1 MEVFLA
7 CLIVLLNENPL
18 EAEIR
23 RDGESISDVNVP
35 HRGGGFEAFSGAP
48 KMELCNCSQLVAAHS
63 RVCPGDRRCKEYA
76 RIFCLSEAGLA
87 SGFWRV
93 ESAVTSPNFSA
104 SFDYLISDVSFH
116 LLTVF
121 LNEGIVL

>member
-1 MEVFLA
+1 MEEDLK
-7 CLIVLLNENPL
+7 PSL
-18 EAEIR
+18 EPQKWSCATAVSLWLHTPECALETE
-23 RDGESISDVNVP
+23 D
-35 HRGGGFEAFSGAP
+35 
-48 KMELCNCSQLVAAHS
+48 
-63 RVCPGDRRCKEYA
+63 A
-76 RIFCLSEAGLA
+76 RNMCLSEAGLA

-121 LNEGIVL
+121 LNEGMVL